1 MFLILIFLILAS
13 LVFFMDLFGYI
24 SYLANANNLFIDLA
38 FRKLDDC
45 KKKTYKNL
53 LLLKIIILLFLLS
66 FATYFYIKQ
75 LYTFSGILVLV
86 ASLIISFYE
95 RIVSEL

>member
-1 MFLILIFLILAS
+1 MFLLLIFLILAT

-24 SYLANANNLFIDLA
+24 SYLLNANNIFIKLA
-38 FRKLDDC
+38 FKNLDDER
-45 KKKTYKNL
+45 KESYKNL
-53 LLLKIIILLFLLS
+53 LLLKIIVVLFLLS
-66 FATYFYIKQ
+66 FAIYFYIKQ
-75 LYTFSGILVLV
+75 LYDFSRMLVLV

>member
-1 MFLILIFLILAS
+1 MFLLLIFLILAT

-24 SYLANANNLFIDLA
+24 SYLLNANNIFIKLA
-38 FRKLDDC
+38 FKKLDD
-45 KKKTYKNL
+45 KRKESYKNL
-53 LLLKIIILLFLLS
+53 LLLKIIVLLFLLS

-75 LYTFSGILVLV
+75 LYDFSRMLVLI

>member
-1 MFLILIFLILAS
+1 MFLLLIFLILVS

-24 SYLANANNLFIDLA
+24 SYLLNANNIFIKLA
-38 FRKLDDC
+38 FKNLDDER
-45 KKKTYKNL
+45 KESYKNL
-53 LLLKIIILLFLLS
+53 LLLKIIVLLFLLS
-66 FATYFYIKQ
+66 FAIYFYIKQ
-75 LYTFSGILVLV
+75 LYDFSRMLVLI

>member
-1 MFLILIFLILAS
+1 MFLLLIFLILAT

-24 SYLANANNLFIDLA
+24 SYLLNANNIFIKLA
-38 FRKLDDC
+38 FKNLDDER
-45 KKKTYKNL
+45 KESYKNL
-53 LLLKIIILLFLLS
+53 LLLKIIVVLFLLS
-66 FATYFYIKQ
+66 FAIYFYIKQ
-75 LYTFSGILVLV
+75 LYDFSRMLVLI

>member
-1 MFLILIFLILAS
+1 MFLLLIFLILAT

-24 SYLANANNLFIDLA
+24 SYLLNANNIFIKLA
-38 FRKLDDC
+38 FKNLDDER
-45 KKKTYKNL
+45 KESYKNL
-53 LLLKIIILLFLLS
+53 LLLKIIVLLFLLS
-66 FATYFYIKQ
+66 FAIYFYIKQ
-75 LYTFSGILVLV
+75 LYDFSRMLVLI

>member
-1 MFLILIFLILAS
+1 MFLLLIFLILAT

-24 SYLANANNLFIDLA
+24 SYILNANNIFIKLA
-38 FRKLDDC
+38 FKNLDDER
-45 KKKTYKNL
+45 KESYKNL
-53 LLLKIIILLFLLS
+53 LLLKIIVVLFLLS
-66 FATYFYIKQ
+66 FAIYFYIKQ
-75 LYTFSGILVLV
+75 LYDFSRMLVLI